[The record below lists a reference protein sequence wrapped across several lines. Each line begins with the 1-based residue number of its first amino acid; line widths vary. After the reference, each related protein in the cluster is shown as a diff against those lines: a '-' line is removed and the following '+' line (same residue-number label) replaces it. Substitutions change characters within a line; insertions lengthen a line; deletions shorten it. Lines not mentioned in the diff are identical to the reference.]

1 MGSSSGYVP
10 RLMFSGRFSSLAL
23 APKRFR
29 KLDESGQVDG
39 QLVPVSLLVTQ
50 LTHPAYQSGSL
61 PEVSLGIRVLE
72 EASRLYAFSVYPVH
86 T

>member
-1 MGSSSGYVP
+1 LENNVVTCSIRYSAALASDAFTSIMET
-10 RLMFSGRFSSLAL
+10 FSGRFTLSANG
-23 APKRFR
+23 

-61 PEVSLGIRVLE
+61 PEVS
-72 EASRLYAFSVYPVH
+72 
-86 T
+86 

>member
-1 MGSSSGYVP
+1 MNNVGSSFGLRTALNLDAFVD
-10 RLMFSGRFSSLAL
+10 RVFDVSGRFVHSFL

-29 KLDESGQVDG
+29 KLDESGQVDR

-61 PEVSLGIRVLE
+61 PEV
-72 EASRLYAFSVYPVH
+72 
-86 T
+86 